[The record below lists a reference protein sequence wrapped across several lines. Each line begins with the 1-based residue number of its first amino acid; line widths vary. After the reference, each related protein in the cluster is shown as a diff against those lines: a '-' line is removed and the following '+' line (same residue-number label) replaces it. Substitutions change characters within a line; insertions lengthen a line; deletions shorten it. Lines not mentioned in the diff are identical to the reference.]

1 MASGQAKS
9 KSARTTQLARSV
21 IAAGRLKSS
30 RTAWPSPKAT
40 TCEPA
45 QSHKSAACP
54 VAIEPGA
61 AQLPTVDAST
71 SFQVQAEVCPVAI
84 EPGAMLPSPWMARP
98 HPPDASTSPAMA
110 ARPHPPDASTSPA
123 MAARPHPPD
132 ASTSPAMA
140 ARPHHPDASTSPA
153 MAARPHLLDA
163 STSFQVEACPVAIEP
178 GAMLPSP
185 WMARPHFSMRVRRQQ
200 WRQGRIFSM
209 RVRRQR

>member
-1 MASGQAKS
+1 MNRSLWPCKIMAFGQAQS

-30 RTAWPSPKAT
+30 RTAWPSPEAT

-61 AQLPTVDAST
+61 AQLPTMDASTSFQVQAEVCPVAIEPGAMLPSPWMAKPHLLNASTSPAMAARPHPPDASMSPAMAARPHPPDASTSPAMAARPHPPDAST

-110 ARPHPPDASTSPA
+110 ARPH
-123 MAARPHPPD
+123 
-132 ASTSPAMA
+132 
-140 ARPHHPDASTSPA
+140 
-153 MAARPHLLDA
+153 L
-163 STSFQVEACPVAIEP
+163 FPVLQP
-178 GAMLPSP
+178 CL
-185 WMARPHFSMRVRRQQ
+185 
-200 WRQGRIFSM
+200 
-209 RVRRQR
+209 